1 MSKHK
6 GKLKPAQLSTRSTPA
21 DTARSESST
30 QTPVAPERH
39 WRNFLALAV
48 IVAFV
53 GLAYVMTPSS
63 QKLPPKSKAEQNLN
77 SAAAAFTPRNACK
90 VPPVFM
96 RDLSANHGF
105 GAGSAL
111 STSERDLLGLAVVDF
126 DPQSGK
132 RLREWQHPSWRTAGN
147 LSAFALDQR
156 GDIYVIPAPR
166 VNLLD
171 NPPAQQNRLY
181 RIDGN
186 TGAMTLVLEFPV
198 ASAVDQRNP
207 YAGLGL
213 SYDCALDSLFLTSVA
228 GSTPSVQRGLVFR
241 IALRPSVKVA
251 STLTG
256 VDMFA
261 VSSVGKSNQVALLL
275 GSARSAD
282 IMQINLDADGNFPA
296 NARPTKLLSIAGRG
310 PEGND
315 RARKIDVG
323 TDGTL
328 IVRGTRFAYNLAQP
342 SSQEHATRYIFAF
355 DANTQSYQFQRWAK

>member
-1 MSKHK
+1 MSKRK
-6 GKLKPAQLSTRSTPA
+6 VKPKPQQISTRSTPDYA
-21 DTARSESST
+21 ARSEYKAEP
-30 QTPVAPERH
+30 PVAPERH

-48 IVAFV
+48 LVAFV

-63 QKLPPKSKAEQNLN
+63 QKMPPESTGEQSRN
-77 SAAAAFTPRNACK
+77 STIVAFTPRNACK
-90 VPPVFM
+90 VPPAFM
-96 RDLSANHGF
+96 RTLSANQGF

-111 STSERDLLGLAVVDF
+111 STSERDLIGLAVVDF

-186 TGAMTLVLEFPV
+186 TGAMTLALEFPV
-198 ASAVDQRNP
+198 AAPVDQRNP

-213 SYDCALDSLFLTSVA
+213 TYDCALDSLFLTSVA
-228 GSTPSVQRGLVFR
+228 GSTPSVQRGEVFR
-241 IALRPSVKVA
+241 VALHPSVKVA

-261 VSSVGKSNQVALLL
+261 VASVGKSNQVALLL

-282 IMQINLDADGNFPA
+282 LMQINLDADGNFPA
-296 NARPTKLLSIAGRG
+296 GARPMPLLSIAGRG

-342 SSQEHATRYIFAF
+342 SSQEQATRYIFAF
-355 DANTQSYQFQRWAK
+355 DANAQSYQFQRWAK